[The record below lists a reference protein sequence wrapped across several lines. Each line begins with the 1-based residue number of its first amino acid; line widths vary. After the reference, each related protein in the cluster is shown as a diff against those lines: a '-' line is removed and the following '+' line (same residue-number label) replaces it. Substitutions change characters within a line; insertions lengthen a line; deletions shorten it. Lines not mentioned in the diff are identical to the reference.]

1 MAKEP
6 AVPTRSSVSGFQL
19 GVAGGTGQEMRGR
32 QESEVGVT
40 VGWLWLS
47 SAFSTQLHVSPA
59 HVIFPAP
66 TLDLSGRGEGWVTR
80 PIVISLA
87 LSFVFSLHLCK

>member
-6 AVPTRSSVSGFQL
+6 AVPTRSSVPGFQL

-66 TLDLSGRGEGWVTR
+66 RPFRPGRGVGYK
-80 PIVISLA
+80 A
-87 LSFVFSLHLCK
+87 HYY